1 MSKDYTDA
9 AEEVARMANDLGAA
23 RVTPMPFPGHVAVP
37 IEMLD
42 ELMEAVDAFHAV
54 EHLIEEPGE

>member
-9 AEEVARMANDLGAA
+9 AEEVARMANDLGVA
-23 RVTPMPFPGHVAVP
+23 RTGPITAGFILVP
-37 IEMLD
+37 VEMLD

>member
-1 MSKDYTDA
+1 
-9 AEEVARMANDLGAA
+9 MANDLGVA
-23 RVTPMPFPGHVAVP
+23 RTGPITAGFILVP
-37 IEMLD
+37 VEMLD